1 MFAEFSEFS
10 YGFAFTHEYISHT
23 PGLTAAPELP
33 SLIDEADKGYDL
45 KLGYKGHPRFFQFK
59 LSVYLNRSN
68 AIHWSYHHQAH
79 YRVRLTTRVRPNQL
93 SGTDQHSQLKR
104 LADIV
109 GSVYYVA
116 PKFHSQAVFDALFS
130 RGIVTTNSLWAP
142 LESLP
147 CVHDNE
153 VHYMTFTRS
162 DATPSWHSEPFRLEG
177 KFTAE
182 EHYAAMGEAET
193 IDEEFFRNLRL
204 KLLVASR
211 EVSMTSSGML
221 DLDNDIASI
230 LRDTHRLL
238 TTRFGLRM
246 VILTEDGG
254 Q

>member
-1 MFAEFSEFS
+1 MIADFSEFS

-45 KLGYKGHPRFFQFK
+45 KLGYKGYPRFFQFK

-68 AIHWSYHHQAH
+68 AIHWLHHYQPH
-79 YRVRLTTRVRPNQL
+79 YRVRLTTRVRPNQFR
-93 SGTDQHSQLKR
+93 GTDQHSLLKR
-104 LADIV
+104 LADSV
-109 GSVYYVA
+109 DSVYYVA
-116 PKFHSQAVFDALFS
+116 PKFHSQAVFDRLFS
-130 RGIVTTNSLWAP
+130 RGVVTTNSLWAP

-147 CVHDNE
+147 LVHDND
-153 VHYMTFTRS
+153 VHYMTFTRT
-162 DATPSWHSEPFRLEG
+162 DATPVWHSESVRLEG

-211 EVSMTSSGML
+211 EISMTDYGALNL
-221 DLDNDIASI
+221 DDDIASI

-246 VILTEDGG
+246 VMLTENLG
-254 Q
+254 